1 MGDAAADVTE
11 IGWGKAAWV
20 SSIAVALLITVVGIA
35 LFAILILSS
44 MRSFL
49 RAFSWFSAP
58 PGSPGGASPGS
69 ARGAGNWFDG
79 RGLLG
84 AGVAGS

>member
-11 IGWGKAAWV
+11 IGWGEAAWV

-44 MRSFL
+44 MRSLLKSFL
-49 RAFSWFSAP
+49 
-58 PGSPGGASPGS
+58 G
-69 ARGAGNWFDG
+69 
-79 RGLLG
+79 
-84 AGVAGS
+84 